1 MCHPKSRYFDISTMG
16 ATVESLRRHS
26 DLMEQKIAS
35 TMDRAKV
42 TEEEWHQPP
51 ENATVL
57 VLLMGIIAHCAER
70 NEKAML
76 TVHRDSWTH
85 LTRSGPES
93 EVIRRGF
100 RQVISL
106 IPDTVILEFVPTDS
120 QASQL

>member
-51 ENATVL
+51 ANATIL
-57 VLLMGIIAHCAER
+57 
-70 NEKAML
+70 
-76 TVHRDSWTH
+76 
-85 LTRSGPES
+85 
-93 EVIRRGF
+93 VIRLGF

-106 IPDTVILEFVPTDS
+106 IPDTVCLEFISTES
-120 QASQL
+120 QVNQL